1 LDAQLNGKKMN
12 KLLNQISFFTNFKTL
27 IKDNLRSIIIFAFI
41 LLLFFLGQQIYSF
54 FNNQKIHKLSILYE
68 EAKNSNSENK
78 FLKDMKIISDDKS
91 FFSYMA
97 KLEIIKNKIKN
108 KNYNES
114 YEDYIILLNDKNL
127 NNLYKTSISINAS
140 YNLLNHIDNNKILNL
155 LSYVDQNINSFFGY
169 YLEILYLLYNNDNNK
184 ENMQST
190 YDQIMNNENIHPNIK
205 NRVKTIND
213 FEKYK

>member
-1 LDAQLNGKKMN
+1 MN

-27 IKDNLRSIIIFAFI
+27 IKDNLRNIIIFAFI

-140 YNLLNHIDNNKILNL
+140 YNLLNQIDKNKILNL

>member
-1 LDAQLNGKKMN
+1 MN

-27 IKDNLRSIIIFAFI
+27 IKDNLRNIIIFAFI

>member
-1 LDAQLNGKKMN
+1 MN